1 MEKNTEKLIAYI
13 RTSHIGASN
22 AISGR
27 QLCEYFGL
35 TGSLVRKLIN
45 KLRIEGHPVCSNGN
59 GYFYA
64 SKLEE
69 IDATN
74 SHLSGRRKEMLHA
87 EKGLRQAKEK
97 FIYQQKGGGQYEN

>member
-1 MEKNTEKLIAYI
+1 MEKNKEKLLACI
-13 RTSHIGASN
+13 RNSHVGASN

-45 KLRIEGHPVCSNGN
+45 KLRIEGEPVCSDGN

-64 SKLEE
+64 STLKE
-69 IDATN
+69 IEATIA
-74 SHLSGRRKEMLHA
+74 HLSSRSREMMNA
-87 EKGLRQAKEK
+87 EEGLRKAKEK
-97 FIYQQKGGGQYEN
+97 FIQQQKGGG